1 MIAHNLKEAYNAF
14 DPSPLEEAIEP
25 FYIQRGESLAKLFS
39 TFDQSPLR
47 VLFSGHR
54 GSGKT
59 TELNYTEKTLAAKYT
74 VLNLKIGKYLD
85 FKEFDSSDILKAI
98 LAAAGGFSS
107 LEKAMEIITG
117 GVFSLSGFPLFIPKV
132 MKRINISENMKQR
145 DYLSALNK
153 VVKTLQKKT
162 GKNVLL
168 LIDDLDK
175 PVSRIE
181 KVLSEESQA
190 FSEIECSLALT
201 VPITLFYSPMVNRI
215 TEWFTHTE
223 ILPNIHAF
231 DKDGNIYPPG
241 TSVLKELVLRR
252 MDPALITGEALEKA
266 VVYSGGVFRHMVK
279 LIQDSAFSALM
290 AGQNKIGMEHID
302 GSIAKMRSEF
312 GRIIGL
318 DDYDTLKKIHK
329 QKNLTNIRHDVR
341 FIANDIVLEY
351 QNKTRWVDLH
361 PIIIDL
367 LPAD

>member
-1 MIAHNLKEAYNAF
+1 MIAHNLKEAYNVF
-14 DPSPLEEAIEP
+14 NPTPLDEIIEP
-25 FYIQRGESLAKLFS
+25 FYIQRGESLVKLLS

-59 TELNYTEKTLAAKYT
+59 TELNYTEKALAAKYT

-85 FKEFDSSDILKAI
+85 FRDFTFPDILKAI

-107 LEKAMEIITG
+107 LSEAIKIFTSTM
-117 GVFSLSGFPLFIPKV
+117 VPLLNIP
-132 MKRINISENMKQR
+132 INISDNMNRK

-153 VVKTLQKKT
+153 TVKTLQKKT
-162 GKNVLL
+162 GKNILL

-181 KVLSEESQA
+181 KILSEESQA
-190 FSEIECSLALT
+190 FSEIGCSLVLT
-201 VPITLFYSPMVNRI
+201 VPITLFYSQMINRI

-223 ILPNIHAF
+223 ILPNIRAL
-231 DKDGNIYPPG
+231 DKEGKINQPG
-241 TSVLKELVLRR
+241 IDILKELVLRR
-252 MDPALITGEALEKA
+252 IDPELITIEALEKA
-266 VVYSGGVFRHMVK
+266 VEYSGGVFRYLVK

-290 AGQNKIGMEHID
+290 AGKNKIGIEHID

-329 QKNLTNIRHDVR
+329 QKNLTNIRQDVR

-351 QNKTRWVDLH
+351 QNKTRWVDIH
-361 PIIIDL
+361 PIITDL